1 MQPRLLLNMK
11 TALTPLRA
19 KLIFAFLLSAALFTT
34 SAQAQEVP
42 ASGFWLAADPSTV
55 SYALTGPAVSR
66 HQRRTSANRPYNE
79 NNIGLGFE
87 QRADLLAAPQ
97 WERAVGASVLKD
109 SYNAAAVFAT
119 VALTREM
126 GTAFGMEL
134 RAGVVAGLAY
144 KYWSWDGPHHLT
156 PYLGPTLTLRHLA
169 SKLGLNLV
177 YIYRTNFR
185 TDKGSGLLILQ
196 TSYEF

>member
-1 MQPRLLLNMK
+1 M
-11 TALTPLRA
+11 TTDLTPLRA
-19 KLIFAFLLSAALFTT
+19 KLAFAFLLCTALFTNAA
-34 SAQAQEVP
+34 AQAEEAP
-42 ASGFWLAADPSTV
+42 ASGFSLAVDPSSV

-79 NNIGLGFE
+79 NNIGGGLE

-119 VALTREM
+119 VALTREV

-144 KYWSWDGPHHLT
+144 KYWSWNGPRHLT

>member
-1 MQPRLLLNMK
+1 MK
-11 TALTPLRA
+11 TALTPPRA
-19 KLIFAFLLSAALFTT
+19 KLAFAFLTFLLSTALF
-34 SAQAQEVP
+34 SNAAQAEQAP
-42 ASGFWLAADPSTV
+42 AAGSWLAVDPSSV
-55 SYALTGPAVSR
+55 SYALNGPAVSH

-79 NNIGLGFE
+79 NNIGLGME

-119 VALTREM
+119 VALTREVA
-126 GTAFGMEL
+126 TAFGMEL
-134 RAGVVAGLAY
+134 RAGMMAGLAY
-144 KYWSWDGPHHLT
+144 KYWSWNGPRRLT
-156 PYLGPTLTLRHLA
+156 PYLGPTLTLRHLT

>member
-1 MQPRLLLNMK
+1 MK
-11 TALTPLRA
+11 TAFTSLRA
-19 KLIFAFLLSAALFTT
+19 KLAIAFLLSATIFTQA
-34 SAQAQEVP
+34 AQAEEAP
-42 ASGFWLAADPSTV
+42 TSGFWLAVDPSTV

-79 NNIGLGFE
+79 NNIGLGLE
-87 QRADLLAAPQ
+87 QRADLLSAPQ
-97 WERAVGASVLKD
+97 WERALGASVLKD

-119 VALTREM
+119 VALTREV

-144 KYWSWDGPHHLT
+144 KYWSWNGPRHLT
-156 PYLGPTLTLRHLA
+156 PYLGPTVTLRHLA

-185 TDKGSGLLILQ
+185 SDKGSGLLILQ

>member
-1 MQPRLLLNMK
+1 MT
-11 TALTPLRA
+11 TALTSLRA
-19 KLIFAFLLSAALFTT
+19 KLVFAFLLNASLFTA
-34 SAQAQEVP
+34 SAHAQE
-42 ASGFWLAADPSTV
+42 ASGFWLAVDPLSV
-55 SYALTGPAVSR
+55 SYALNGPAVSH

-79 NNIGLGFE
+79 NNIGLGME

-119 VALTREM
+119 VALTREI

-134 RAGVVAGLAY
+134 RTGVVAGLAY
-144 KYWSWDGPHHLT
+144 KYWSWNGPRHLT
-156 PYLGPTLTLRHLA
+156 PYLGPTVTLRHLA

>member
-1 MQPRLLLNMK
+1 MK
-11 TALTPLRA
+11 TARSRLRA
-19 KLIFAFLLSAALFTT
+19 KLAIAFLLSAALFTNP
-34 SAQAQEVP
+34 AQAEDAP
-42 ASGFWLAADPSTV
+42 ASAFSLAVDPSSV
-55 SYALTGPAVSR
+55 SYALTGPAVSH

-79 NNIGLGFE
+79 NNIGLGME

-97 WERAVGASVLKD
+97 WERAVGASVLRD

-126 GTAFGMEL
+126 GTALGMEL

-144 KYWSWDGPHHLT
+144 KYWSWNGPRHLT

-185 TDKGSGLLILQ
+185 SDKASGLLILQ

>member
-1 MQPRLLLNMK
+1 MDMK

-19 KLIFAFLLSAALFTT
+19 KLAFAFLLSAALLGN
-34 SAQAQEVP
+34 SARAEDAP
-42 ASGFWLAADPSTV
+42 ASGFWLAVDPSSV

-79 NNIGLGFE
+79 NNIGVGLE

-109 SYNAAAVFAT
+109 SYNAAAVFAAA
-119 VALTREM
+119 ALTREV

-144 KYWSWDGPHHLT
+144 KYWSWNGPRHLT

>member
-1 MQPRLLLNMK
+1 MK
-11 TALTPLRA
+11 TAFTPLRA
-19 KLIFAFLLSAALFTT
+19 KLAIALLLSATIFTHA
-34 SAQAQEVP
+34 AQAEEAP
-42 ASGFWLAADPSTV
+42 ASGFWLAVEPSTV

-79 NNIGLGFE
+79 NNIGLGLE

-119 VALTREM
+119 VALTREV

-144 KYWSWDGPHHLT
+144 KYWSWNGPRHLT
-156 PYLGPTLTLRHLA
+156 PYLGPTVTLRHLA

-185 TDKGSGLLILQ
+185 SDKGSGLLILQ